1 MSLFRVF
8 LTSFWNLWPSVT
20 VSSLTYRRQAHTIKE
35 LILCDIWKRAW
46 MGYLYQFIIYACVI
60 CKFSNMELW
69 SKGTKKL
76 AQHFTLFLTVFLWS
90 RLWASIIKI
99 FCTFPWGHLFSS
111 GGGISGSGLPIIFFI
126 SIAMAFLS
134 LDFFKFGPYSRWMF
148 W

>member
-8 LTSFWNLWPSVT
+8 LTSFWNLWFSVT

-90 RLWASIIKI
+90 RLWASIIKK
-99 FCTFPWGHLFSS
+99 FCTFPSGLSFSS
-111 GGGISGSGLPIIFFI
+111 GGGISGSGLPIIFLYPLRWPFK
-126 SIAMAFLS
+126 SR
-134 LDFFKFGPYSRWMF
+134 FFQIWPM
-148 W
+148 